1 MTDNTVD
8 SQRAYAIA
16 ISALEKLV
24 EERGVEY
31 AFPFDAIWEYAEETV
46 PSSLRPGQAKRLERA
61 GYLEMTGRMT
71 KAVTEARAG
80 SPTREY
86 RPGSRFRSE
95 EAIPSSSN
103 ISQSVP
109 VTLHAMER
117 AMAAR
122 GFNVTPAQLANFYLA
137 LQTTPLVIL
146 TGTSGTGKSRLP
158 RLFAEIIGAS
168 DSFRLISVQ
177 PQWADNADLFGYTSS
192 LAGNRFIEGKF
203 TTAIRDARDTPDKP
217 AIVLLDEMNLAA
229 VEHYFSDFLSV
240 IETRRKEDARTI
252 TDPLPLDLPS
262 PDSVDPYQSLRGLWL
277 PSNIRIVGTAN
288 MDETTRPFSPKVLD
302 RAFSIEFDDVDLT
315 AFVHHES
322 SEQIEPDQFRL
333 LADRLVDS
341 TNPVSVSEVYIESQ
355 SFFDRIAGMLEE
367 IRRLLQPAGIN
378 FGYRT
383 RDAICLYLWHWS
395 YDKMDNI
402 MPLSTAFDFCVLQK
416 ILPKISGTGE
426 ALRQG
431 LESLLEWLEQK
442 EEDPEDAVLDS
453 DDASLVV
460 ADNVTG
466 SEPARPCPQSADR
479 VRRMLR
485 QLADEG
491 ATTYWST

>member
-1 MTDNTVD
+1 
-8 SQRAYAIA
+8 
-16 ISALEKLV
+16 
-24 EERGVEY
+24 
-31 AFPFDAIWEYAEETV
+31 
-46 PSSLRPGQAKRLERA
+46 
-61 GYLEMTGRMT
+61 
-71 KAVTEARAG
+71 
-80 SPTREY
+80 
-86 RPGSRFRSE
+86 
-95 EAIPSSSN
+95 
-103 ISQSVP
+103 
-109 VTLHAMER
+109 
-117 AMAAR
+117 
-122 GFNVTPAQLANFYLA
+122 
-137 LQTTPLVIL
+137 
-146 TGTSGTGKSRLP
+146 
-158 RLFAEIIGAS
+158 
-168 DSFRLISVQ
+168 
-177 PQWADNADLFGYTSS
+177 
-192 LAGNRFIEGKF
+192 
-203 TTAIRDARDTPDKP
+203 
-217 AIVLLDEMNLAA
+217 MNLAA

-277 PSNIRIVGTAN
+277 PPNIRIVGTAN

-341 TNPVSVSEVYIESQ
+341 TNPVSVSEVYLESQ

-367 IRRLLQPAGIN
+367 IRQLLQPAGIN

-383 RDAICLYLWHWS
+383 RDAICLYLWHWAH
-395 YDKMDNI
+395 DKMDSI

-431 LESLLEWLEQK
+431 LESLLEWLEQADGDT
-442 EEDPEDAVLDS
+442 EDSVLDG
-453 DDASLVV
+453 DDESLVV
-460 ADNVTG
+460 TDNVTG